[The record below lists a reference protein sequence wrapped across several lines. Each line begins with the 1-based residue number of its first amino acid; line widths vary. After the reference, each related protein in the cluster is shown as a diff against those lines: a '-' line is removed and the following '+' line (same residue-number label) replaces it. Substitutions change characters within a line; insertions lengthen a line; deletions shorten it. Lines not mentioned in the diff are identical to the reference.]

1 MRLSILSRIMEI
13 KEGVIHRGCRQRRIT
28 PSEIS
33 IILHM
38 IRKPDSIIVS
48 LFIQNMSKFKN
59 IAKICL
65 PPWMLSSSSI
75 VHVQGFSALQ
85 TFSKQQMRAFE
96 LSSCCSCHVFSY
108 YFAQVL
114 LLKGVKCPPF
124 FYHNQNN
131 STSSLGL
138 LSSNTKFFQIW
149 SSATGYGELCVCFQP
164 VRIGGI
170 F

>member
-13 KEGVIHRGCRQRRIT
+13 KEVVIHRGCRQRRIT

-75 VHVQGFSALQ
+75 VH
-85 TFSKQQMRAFE
+85 
-96 LSSCCSCHVFSY
+96 
-108 YFAQVL
+108 
-114 LLKGVKCPPF
+114 
-124 FYHNQNN
+124 
-131 STSSLGL
+131 
-138 LSSNTKFFQIW
+138 I
-149 SSATGYGELCVCFQP
+149 
-164 VRIGGI
+164 
-170 F
+170 